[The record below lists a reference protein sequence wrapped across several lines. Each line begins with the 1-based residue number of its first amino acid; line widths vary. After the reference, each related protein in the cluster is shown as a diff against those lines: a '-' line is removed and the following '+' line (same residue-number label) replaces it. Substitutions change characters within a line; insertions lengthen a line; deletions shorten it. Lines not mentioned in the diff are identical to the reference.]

1 MKINTKNFGE
11 IVIDES
17 KLIVFKNG
25 IIGYPHLVRFSLIH
39 DEEQGD
45 NAGIRWLQSV
55 EEPEFALPV
64 MNPLLVSEG
73 YNPKIEDDLLKPLCI
88 EKTDDMLVL
97 VTVTVPKDIEKM
109 SVNLSGPIVINAEK
123 RLASQI
129 IIENDKYPV
138 RYPIYQILKKLKEVG
153 E

>member
-1 MKINTKNFGE
+1 M
-11 IVIDES
+11 
-17 KLIVFKNG
+17 
-25 IIGYPHLVRFSLIH
+25 IH